1 MRLIFDIFGQTMR
14 TLWSHKLRSFLT
26 MFGIA
31 WGVGSLLLL
40 VGVGE
45 GFRGGNKEQLATLGE
60 NVMFIFDGRA
70 PMLNG
75 SFTSVQQYY
84 LTDKDYRNIM
94 EECPDVGRVAPI
106 IDRNDVRAV
115 SEFYQSSG
123 DVMGTTPIYSEI
135 RYTPMGEGRWINDL
149 DDSQTRPVIVIGDE
163 SRRILFPG
171 RPAIGSYVLLNG
183 QRFQVIGVLQ
193 RIGHGDNMGD
203 NTRIIMP
210 YHTMQKDFPPLKVG
224 ETVGAISYLNYQP
237 STREKHATSE
247 LEVHRI
253 VARNHGF
260 DYRDPN
266 SFEGF
271 DTVLMMDQIGKIFTA
286 MDVFLGGVGLVTLVL
301 GAIGIINIML
311 VAVADRTREIGLRKA
326 VGATNQNIM
335 FQFFVEGAFLTL
347 LSGCIGMGGAA
358 AFMALLGKLPQPP
371 GFNTPRLV
379 PLTAFL
385 AIISLALAGT
395 IAGLY
400 PARRAAALTPVDA
413 LRKE

>member
-14 TLWSHKLRSFLT
+14 TLWAHKLRSFLT

-45 GFRGGNKEQLATLGE
+45 GFRGGNRDQLATLGE
-60 NVMFIFDGRA
+60 NVMFIFNGRA

-84 LTDKDYRNIM
+84 LTDKDYHDVLT
-94 EECPDVGRVAPI
+94 ECPDVGRVSPI
-106 IDRNDVRAV
+106 ISRDDLHAV
-115 SEFYQSSG
+115 SEFYQSG
-123 DVMGTTPIYSEI
+123 GEVMGTTAVYNQI
-135 RYTPMGEGRWINDL
+135 RYTPVAEGRWINEM
-149 DDSQTRPVIVIGDE
+149 DDAQARQVIVIGDE
-163 SRRILFPG
+163 SQRILFPG
-171 RPAIGSYVLLNG
+171 RPVVGSYVLLNG
-183 QRFQVIGVLQ
+183 ERFQVIGVMKRL
-193 RIGHGDNMGD
+193 GHGNDMGD

-210 YHTMQKDFPPLKVG
+210 YRTMRKDFPPKNVG

-237 STREKHATSE
+237 TTREVHATAE
-247 LEVHRI
+247 LEVHKI
-253 VARNHGF
+253 IARNHNF

-271 DTVLMMDQIGKIFTA
+271 DTVKMSDQIGKIFTQ
-286 MDVFLGGVGLVTLVL
+286 MDIFLGSVGLVTLML

-326 VGATNQNIM
+326 VGATNRSIM
-335 FQFFVEGAFLTL
+335 FQFFVEGTFLTS
-347 LSGCIGMGGAA
+347 LSGFIGMTGAWA
-358 AFMALLGKLPQPP
+358 MMAGLGKLPQPP

-379 PLTAFL
+379 PLTAL
-385 AIISLALAGT
+385 VAIVSLAVAGT
-395 IAGLY
+395 VAGLY
-400 PARRAAALTPVDA
+400 PAKRAAALTPVDA